1 VQKVA
6 CFRADISVRPLGVE
20 RVNSLAVVGDV
31 KQYAALALKNVT
43 VFGLESNYN

>member
-1 VQKVA
+1 MVPEA
-6 CFRADISVRPLGVE
+6 AARDRLPRVE